1 MHCPGSMEGP
11 DLCPT
16 SPQTGV
22 ATPSQTQHFVLVL
35 LRVCF

>member
-16 SPQTGV
+16 SPQTGGM
-22 ATPSQTQHFVLVL
+22 PSQKQHYVLVL